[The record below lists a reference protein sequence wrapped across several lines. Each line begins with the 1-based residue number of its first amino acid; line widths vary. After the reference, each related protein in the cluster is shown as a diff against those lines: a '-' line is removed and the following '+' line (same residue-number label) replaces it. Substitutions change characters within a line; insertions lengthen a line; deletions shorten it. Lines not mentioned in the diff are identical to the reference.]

1 MKVCPS
7 CQERYYEDN
16 YFCFRLYF
24 RRITWSVLFIGF
36 AITIVIIFLTS
47 CNKYVMTSEERVNYA
62 KVNDILVNPEKYDG
76 KLVQVGGWASSLRFI
91 NSRFG
96 AYTYFLLG
104 DQSGKTISFVGLGI
118 LPIKEGD
125 FISVTVKYKKF
136 ADPIWIDSIEGPKTD
151 RQQ

>member
-1 MKVCPS
+1 M
-7 CQERYYEDN
+7 
-16 YFCFRLYF
+16 
-24 RRITWSVLFIGF
+24 RIKRSVIFIGL
-36 AITIVIIFLTS
+36 ILTIVIILLTS
-47 CNKYVMTSEERVNYA
+47 CSTHNITSEESRMELAKLATNYTTVA
-62 KVNDILVNPEKYDG
+62 NILINPEKYDG

-104 DQSGKTISFVGLGI
+104 DQLGKTISFVGLGI

-125 FISVTVKYKKF
+125 FISVTVNYKKS